1 MNGMTHNAPFREADH
16 RRDRTGQFATK
27 NASAPELAIGEAAP
41 VIINSPTTGDRR
53 ANLWIVVP
61 AGQPVEM
68 NVFEAGIGRAEEET
82 WREDTITFRRTDEG
96 VRAVYEVTD
105 DDINEQFE
113 TAFAELEESEAD
125 EMKMALR
132 NEVRVRSFGNTD
144 AFFTDG
150 RVEFRHVS
158 DHNLDED
165 GGFFTANVFTQLES
179 DPSYVTTRDGVLFT
193 SAYAVLNDYGFGQN

>member
-1 MNGMTHNAPFREADH
+1 MTSNAPFREADV
-16 RRDRTGQFATK
+16 RRDRGGQFATK
-27 NASAPELAIGEAAP
+27 NASAPELAISEAAP
-41 VIINSPTTGDRR
+41 VIINSPNTGDRR

-61 AGQPVEM
+61 DGQPVEM
-68 NVFEAGIGRAEEET
+68 NVFEAGIGRPEEET

-96 VRAVYEVTD
+96 VRAVYEVSD
-105 DDINEQFE
+105 DDISEQFE
-113 TAFAELEESEAD
+113 NAFAELDESEAD

-144 AFFTDG
+144 AFFSDG

-158 DHNLDED
+158 DHDLDAD
-165 GGFFTANVFTQLES
+165 GGFYTANVFTQLES

-193 SAYAVLNDYGFGQN
+193 SAYAVLNDYGFGQD